1 MIMGKWCVRVG
12 SKFAAVHTAYEG
24 GRHLGAACKP
34 QNCSKVPPFALCRGG
49 VKSVVQAFPEGA
61 HPLMIRVQQVR
72 HEPLV
77 HTSVRNEYARA
88 IDVHESPGVR
98 ERLKR
103 RVDLPDF

>member
-1 MIMGKWCVRVG
+1 MPVGKWCVG
-12 SKFAAVHTAYEG
+12 SKFVAVRTAYEG
-24 GRHLGAACKP
+24 GRNLGAACKP
-34 QNCSKVPPFALCRGG
+34 QNCSKVPPFALCRG
-49 VKSVVQAFPEGA
+49 VKSVVEASPEGA

-72 HEPLV
+72 HEPRV
-77 HTSVRNEYARA
+77 HTSVRSEYARA